1 MPQATW
7 KVLKDTCCV
16 TRVVSDSLR
25 SVYCSPPGCFV
36 HGILQARVLEWI
48 IISFSRDL
56 PDTRIESLSLMSP
69 ALAGE
74 FFTTATTCEVTHP
87 FPPTPPTHKRHIQNL
102 KCFRTQGQSR
112 SLERV
117 WVGPTCYSRVWRG
130 KRQLPGHP
138 GDTDTGRSH
147 FWGIVLPCE
156 TAADKHIL
164 ECTF

>member
-1 MPQATW
+1 
-7 KVLKDTCCV
+7 
-16 TRVVSDSLR
+16 
-25 SVYCSPPGCFV
+25 
-36 HGILQARVLEWI
+36 
-48 IISFSRDL
+48 
-56 PDTRIESLSLMSP
+56 MSP

-87 FPPTPPTHKRHIQNL
+87 LPPTPPTHKRQVQNL

-138 GDTDTGRSH
+138 GAQTLAEVTFGGSFYHVRLLLTSIFWNAHSSLLDSGPSSASIQYLIDTSKGTSQAKQPTWRGKSPTHQQRDCLKNPLSPFDVAFPVRGHRT
-147 FWGIVLPCE
+147 
-156 TAADKHIL
+156 
-164 ECTF
+164 

>member
-7 KVLKDTCCV
+7 KVLKNTCCV
-16 TRVVSDSLR
+16 TSVVSDSLW
-25 SVYCSPPGCFV
+25 SVYCSPPGCSV
-36 HGILQARVLEWI
+36 HGILQARVLKWI
-48 IISFSRDL
+48 IISFSRGL
-56 PDTRIESLSLMSP
+56 PDPRIEPIPLMSP

-74 FFTTATTCEVTHP
+74 FFTTATTCEGTH
-87 FPPTPPTHKRHIQNL
+87 PPTHTHTHKGHIQNL
-102 KCFRTQGQSR
+102 KCFGIQGQRR

-130 KRQLPGHP
+130 RRQLPGHP

-147 FWGIVLPCE
+147 FWWIILPCE

-164 ECTF
+164 EGTF